1 MYEVAGV
8 KSAPGGTC
16 NDNMIMM
23 IIMIMVIGEND
34 DNSGKDD
41 HNYYLYFHHHYHL
54 DCMRMR
60 WLGSKV
66 TPGTCLPCH
75 FQSKKELICV
85 EVDLLC

>member
-1 MYEVAGV
+1 MDEVAGV

-23 IIMIMVIGEND
+23 IIMIMVILVIGEND

-54 DCMRMR
+54 DCLFCFFSLSSFALRSSGGCSGGDMARLT
-60 WLGSKV
+60 LG
-66 TPGTCLPCH
+66 GT
-75 FQSKKELICV
+75 
-85 EVDLLC
+85 